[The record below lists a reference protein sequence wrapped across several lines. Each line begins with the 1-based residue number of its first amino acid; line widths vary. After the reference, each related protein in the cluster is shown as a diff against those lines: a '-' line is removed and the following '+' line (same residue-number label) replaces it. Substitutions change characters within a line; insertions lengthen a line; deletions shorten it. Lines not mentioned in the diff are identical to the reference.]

1 MSECLPIMCTTQRET
16 RVSERRENLPK
27 STVRC
32 LILWLPQN
40 ATFSMDIHS
49 NKKRAERERRGDVGG
64 GDGFKRNRGG
74 FSRFSLAQ
82 KALSAVVAI
91 ISRRVIY

>member
-1 MSECLPIMCTTQRET
+1 MRE
-16 RVSERRENLPK
+16 SKGRENLPK
-27 STVRC
+27 STVRR

-49 NKKRAERERRGDVGG
+49 NKKKQRERCGDVGG
-64 GDGFKRNRGG
+64 GDEFTRNRGG

-82 KALSAVVAI
+82 KEALSAVVAI